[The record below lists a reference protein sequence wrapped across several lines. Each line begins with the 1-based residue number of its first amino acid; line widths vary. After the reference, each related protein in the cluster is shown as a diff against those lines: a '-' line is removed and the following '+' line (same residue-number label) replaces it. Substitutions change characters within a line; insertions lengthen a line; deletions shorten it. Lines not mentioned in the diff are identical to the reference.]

1 MTISK
6 SDLLK
11 ARVIAAQVV
20 RQLGDRYWPIFE
32 VLDQEMVERKQRES
46 RLIEC
51 LKPPNIQ
58 DGPHQTS

>member
-6 SDLLK
+6 TDLLK
-11 ARVIAAQVV
+11 ARIIAAQVV

-32 VLDQEMVERKQRES
+32 VLDQEMVKRTQKEN

-51 LKPPNIQ
+51 LKPSSIQ